1 MQTMSYLFF
10 NGDCAKAFDFYRDT
24 IGARIEGVTLNS
36 QAASPED
43 RMPGGDDLVMNG
55 MIVVGQ
61 STIMA
66 SDAPG
71 DWYQK
76 PQGFRI
82 HLEAD
87 SAAQAERVFAAFAD
101 GGSVAQPIGPT
112 FWAERFGMVTDK
124 FGTPW
129 MVSFTGA
136 AMAA

>member
-10 NGDCAKAFDFYRDT
+10 NGDCAQAFEFYRET
-24 IGARIEGVTLNS
+24 IGARIEGVMLNKH
-36 QAASPED
+36 ATSPED

-55 MIVVGQ
+55 MMVIGQ

-82 HLEAD
+82 HLEAG
-87 SAAQAERVFAAFAD
+87 SAKEADRVFAAFAE
-101 GGSVAQPIGPT
+101 GGDIAQPIGQT
-112 FWAERFGMVTDK
+112 FWAERFGMVTDR

-129 MVSFTGA
+129 MVSFTGR
-136 AMAA
+136 AMA